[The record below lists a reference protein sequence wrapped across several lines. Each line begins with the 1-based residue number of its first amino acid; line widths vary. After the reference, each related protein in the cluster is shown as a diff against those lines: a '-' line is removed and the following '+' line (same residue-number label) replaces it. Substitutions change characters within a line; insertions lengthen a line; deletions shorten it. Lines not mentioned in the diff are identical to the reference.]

1 MKNSVD
7 TPLNDAQ
14 RVWVRFPPPGYNA
27 AGNGIVG
34 AHPVTAWNKRLWPTG
49 VRISGAA
56 NSHDL
61 GKRVVLQH
69 GDRH

>member
-14 RVWVRFPPPGYNA
+14 RVRVRFSPPGYNA

-34 AHPVTAWNKRLWPTG
+34 AHPVTDWIGASDWALTG
-49 VRISGAA
+49 VRVSGAA
-56 NSHDL
+56 NE
-61 GKRVVLQH
+61 R
-69 GDRH
+69 R